1 MNRVRP
7 RFARLLLDVD
17 STLCALEGIDEL
29 ARWRGPAEAA
39 RVVALTERAM
49 AGGVP
54 LERVYAR
61 RLALVRPDAAA
72 LARLGKLYVRRLVPG
87 MERLVADARR
97 AGVDVV
103 LLSGGL
109 RPALL
114 PLLARLELPGSAL
127 FAVDVALDARGRFAR
142 FDRRSPL
149 VRSDGKREVAARLA
163 PASGKSLLVGDGAT
177 DLAARPAVDAFCA
190 FTAVVFRPKVVA
202 QADHVARDATAL
214 RTLLR
219 LR

>member
-17 STLCALEGIDEL
+17 STLCALEGIDQL
-29 ARWRGPAEAA
+29 ARAQGAAVAA
-39 RVVALTERAM
+39 RVAALTERAM
-49 AGGVP
+49 AGELP

-87 MERLVADARR
+87 MARLVADARR
-97 AGVDVV
+97 AGVEVV

-114 PLLARLELPGSAL
+114 PLLERLGLPGSAL
-127 FAVDVALDARGRFAR
+127 FAVDVELDAHGRFAR

-163 PASGKSLLVGDGAT
+163 PAGGKSLLVGDGAS
-177 DLAARPAVDAFCA
+177 DAAARPAVDAFCA
-190 FTAVVFRPKVVA
+190 FTAVASRPKVVA
-202 QADHVARDATAL
+202 RADHVARDATAL
-214 RTLLR
+214 RRLLR